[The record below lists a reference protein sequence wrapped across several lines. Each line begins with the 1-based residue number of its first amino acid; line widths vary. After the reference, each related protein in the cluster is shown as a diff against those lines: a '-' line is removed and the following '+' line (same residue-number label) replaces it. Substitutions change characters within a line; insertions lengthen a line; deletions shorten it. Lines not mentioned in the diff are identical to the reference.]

1 MWANVTGSSTGST
14 LVVKNVRPSDDGNQ
28 YRVVAT
34 NSAGTTPNNVM
45 TLTVTAKPIPPTVN
59 RIAGADRYTTNL
71 AVVKASHKAGSPLF
85 VGTGAVYPDALSA
98 GPAVAIEN
106 GVLAKGSTAK
116 QLPATTVKALKT
128 AKVKSLHIVGSKS
141 AVNGAGSNV
150 TNVTLVGGT
159 SVLSSQVKNLVACT
173 K

>member
-14 LVVKNVRPSDDGNQ
+14 LVVKNVRSSDNGNQ

-34 NSAGTTPNNVM
+34 NSAGTTTSNVM

-71 AVVKASHKAGSPLF
+71 AVVKATHKAGQPLF
-85 VGTGAVYPDALSA
+85 VATGAVCPDALSA

-106 GVLAKGSTAK
+106 GVLALTPKNALVKDLKGFLEKNKPSTITS
-116 QLPATTVKALKT
+116 LVVPARCRPALRI
-128 AKVKSLHIVGSKS
+128 S
-141 AVNGAGSNV
+141 
-150 TNVTLVGGT
+150 
-159 SVLSSQVKNLVACT
+159 
-173 K
+173 

>member
-14 LVVKNVRPSDDGNQ
+14 LVVKNVRSSDDGNQ

-59 RIAGADRYTTNL
+59 RIAGADRYTANL
-71 AVVKASHKAGSPLF
+71 AVVKATHKAGQPLF
-85 VGTGAVYPDALSA
+85 VATGAVYPDALSA
-98 GPAVAIEN
+98 AVPAAQP
-106 GVLAKGSTAK
+106 GQRLVLAKKNCIPG
-116 QLPATTVKALKT
+116 PV
-128 AKVKSLHIVGSKS
+128 VPEWI
-141 AVNGAGSNV
+141 NGAGSKI
-150 TNVTLVGGT
+150 TRVTLVGGT